1 MAQLLG
7 RLRSVLVFAAVI
19 VLAGGGVGF
28 AQAGTPEGDVGWSLR
43 LQ

>member
-19 VLAGGGVGF
+19 VFTGGGVGF
-28 AQAGTPEGDVGWSLR
+28 SHAGTSEVCVGWSLR